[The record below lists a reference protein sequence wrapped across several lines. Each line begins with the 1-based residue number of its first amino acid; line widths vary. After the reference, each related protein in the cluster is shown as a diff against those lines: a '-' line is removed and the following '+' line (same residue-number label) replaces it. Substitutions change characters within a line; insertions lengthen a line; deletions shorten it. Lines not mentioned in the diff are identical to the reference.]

1 MAHVDQGEI
10 AKFEQLAAKWWDPE
24 GEFKP
29 LHRIQP
35 LRLDYIRSVVDLNGK
50 RVLDVG
56 CGGGLLSEGMARA
69 GARVTGV
76 EPGEAAV
83 GAARAHL
90 EVSGLDVDYRQGE
103 VGDLVPEEAEG
114 FDVVTCMEVLEH
126 VPDPAQVLA
135 DCAALVKPG
144 GRVFFATLN
153 RTPRSYAFA
162 ILGAE
167 YILGWLPRGTHRW
180 DKFIR
185 PAEMEA
191 YLRKAG
197 LHTAEIRGMVY
208 NPLTNRFSLGRD
220 VAVNYLGY
228 ATKAEAADR

>member
-10 AKFEQLAAKWWDPE
+10 AKFEQLAAQWWDPE

-35 LRLDYIRSVVDLNGK
+35 LRLDYIRSVVDLDGK

-69 GARVTGV
+69 GAKVTGL

-90 EVSGLDVDYRQGE
+90 EVSGLEVDYRQGE

-114 FDVVTCMEVLEH
+114 YDVVTCMEVLEH
-126 VPDPAQVLA
+126 VPDPAKVVA

-144 GRVFFATLN
+144 GHVFFATLN

-167 YILGWLPRGTHRW
+167 YILGWLPRGTHHW
-180 DKFIR
+180 GKFIR
-185 PAEMEA
+185 PAEMEEH
-191 YLRKAG
+191 LRRAG
-197 LHTAEIRGMVY
+197 LHPAEIRGMVY
-208 NPLTNRFSLGRD
+208 NPITNRFSLGRD

-228 ATKAEAADR
+228 ATKPEADA

>member
-10 AKFEQLAAKWWDPE
+10 AKFEQLAAQWWDPE

-35 LRLDYIRSVVDLNGK
+35 LRLDYIRSVVDLDGK

-69 GARVTGV
+69 GAKVTGL

-90 EVSGLDVDYRQGE
+90 EVSGLEVDYRQGE

-114 FDVVTCMEVLEH
+114 YHVVTCMEVLEH
-126 VPDPAQVLA
+126 VPDPAKVVA

-144 GRVFFATLN
+144 GHVFFATLN

-167 YILGWLPRGTHRW
+167 YILGWLPRGTHHW
-180 DKFIR
+180 GKFIR
-185 PAEMEA
+185 PAEMEEH
-191 YLRKAG
+191 LRRAG
-197 LHTAEIRGMVY
+197 LHPAEIRGMVY
-208 NPLTNRFSLGRD
+208 NPITNRFSLGRD

-228 ATKAEAADR
+228 ATKPEADA

>member
-90 EVSGLDVDYRQGE
+90 EMSGLDVDYRQGE
-103 VGDLVPEEAEG
+103 VGDLLPEEAEG
-114 FDVVTCMEVLEH
+114 FDVITCMEVLEH

-144 GRVFFATLN
+144 GQVFFATLN

-197 LHTAEIRGMVY
+197 LHPAEIRGMVY

-228 ATKAEAADR
+228 ATKPEADV

>member
-35 LRLDYIRSVVDLNGK
+35 LRLDYIRSVVDLGGK

-56 CGGGLLSEGMARA
+56 CGGGLLSEGLARA

-144 GRVFFATLN
+144 GQVFFATLN

-197 LHTAEIRGMVY
+197 LHPTEIRGMVY

-228 ATKAEAADR
+228 ATKPEAADR

>member
-10 AKFEQLAAKWWDPE
+10 AKFEQLAAQWWDPE

-35 LRLDYIRSVVDLNGK
+35 LRLDYIRSVVELDGK

-69 GARVTGV
+69 GAKVTGL

-90 EVSGLDVDYRQGE
+90 EVSGLEVDYRQGE

-114 FDVVTCMEVLEH
+114 YDVVTCMEVLEH
-126 VPDPAQVLA
+126 VPDPAKVVA

-144 GRVFFATLN
+144 GHVFFATLN

-167 YILGWLPRGTHRW
+167 YILGWLPRGTHHW
-180 DKFIR
+180 SKFIR
-185 PAEMEA
+185 PAEMEEH
-191 YLRKAG
+191 LRRAG
-197 LHTAEIRGMVY
+197 LHPAEFRGMVY
-208 NPLTNRFSLGRD
+208 NPITNRFSLGRD

-228 ATKAEAADR
+228 ATKPEAAS